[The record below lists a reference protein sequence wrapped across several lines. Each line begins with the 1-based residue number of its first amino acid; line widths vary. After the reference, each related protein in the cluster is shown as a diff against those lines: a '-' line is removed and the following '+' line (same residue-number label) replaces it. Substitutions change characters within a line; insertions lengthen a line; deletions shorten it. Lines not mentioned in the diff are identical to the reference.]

1 MRIIAGDFRGRALA
15 SVGKGDQA
23 AHLRPTTDRVRES
36 LFNILGSGRFDDPIT
51 DARVLDLFAGTGA
64 LGLEAMSRGA
74 DQLCCVEMGSKS
86 LSILRKNI
94 EICGVNERTQLKKM
108 DATRLPKCDTEPYS
122 LIFLDPPYKKG
133 LGKGTAK
140 CRAPRLDRT
149 RCPNNLGRRVGCFPT
164 RWVSYSGS
172 TQIWRYAGPVFAL
185 RRISWMEFARR

>member
-15 SVGKGDQA
+15 SLGNGDQA

-74 DQLCCVEMGSKS
+74 DHLFCIEVGGKS
-86 LSILRKNI
+86 LSILRKNM
-94 EICGVNERTQLKKM
+94 EICGVTERTQVKKM

-122 LIFLDPPYKKG
+122 LIFLDPPYKKDW
-133 LGKGTAK
+133 GKRHCKVPHAK
-140 CRAPRLDRT
+140 
-149 RCPNNLGRRVGCFPT
+149 VGSHQMP
-164 RWVSYSGS
+164 
-172 TQIWRYAGPVFAL
+172 
-185 RRISWMEFARR
+185 